1 MKTRSTIYF
10 NDEKIYL
17 KNEKTKKII
26 IEKINNNI
34 IKNGKINNIE
44 KFIKMY
50 ENLIK
55 KYKLNNNIFG
65 ETIKI
70 IVNPTYNS
78 ADTMLL
84 KSIFEKFNYRKIII
98 ENETKYY
105 KINNCNSFLNI
116 NNSYKILSMLDE
128 YKKIKTYLIPNG
140 YFEEN
145 DEFEFIKKKIENKD
159 IYLLGEGK
167 KLEEFFQIFEKKY
180 KNKTYLFNN
189 NETYLLD
196 ING

>member
-70 IVNPTYNS
+70 IVNPTYSS

-128 YKKIKTYLIPNG
+128 YKKIKTYIIPNG

>member
-17 KNEKTKKII
+17 KNEKKKKKI

>member
-98 ENETKYY
+98 ENEAKYY

>member
-1 MKTRSTIYF
+1 
-10 NDEKIYL
+10 
-17 KNEKTKKII
+17 
-26 IEKINNNI
+26 
-34 IKNGKINNIE
+34 
-44 KFIKMY
+44 MY

-167 KLEEFFQIFEKKY
+167 KLEEFFQIFENKY

>member
-70 IVNPTYNS
+70 IVNPTTKPEKEKSNTGTNI
-78 ADTMLL
+78 AAPNFWKLAL
-84 KSIFEKFNYRKIII
+84 KSILANIFYPPDFKFR
-98 ENETKYY
+98 
-105 KINNCNSFLNI
+105 NSVLHFR
-116 NNSYKILSMLDE
+116 
-128 YKKIKTYLIPNG
+128 IPS
-140 YFEEN
+140 
-145 DEFEFIKKKIENKD
+145 
-159 IYLLGEGK
+159 
-167 KLEEFFQIFEKKY
+167 
-180 KNKTYLFNN
+180 
-189 NETYLLD
+189 
-196 ING
+196 

>member
-17 KNEKTKKII
+17 KNKKIKKII